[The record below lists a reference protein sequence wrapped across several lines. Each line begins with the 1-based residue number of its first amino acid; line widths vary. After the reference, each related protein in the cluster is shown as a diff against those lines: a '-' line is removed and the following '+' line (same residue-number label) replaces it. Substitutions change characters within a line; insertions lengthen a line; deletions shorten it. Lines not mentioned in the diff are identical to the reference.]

1 MNYPMTV
8 TLPALRKKGACLAGY
23 NKLVRALQGV
33 EFSSKDEER
42 ETYIRFAHKEPV
54 TLEAI
59 LANNGL
65 DDALWALRCVPE
77 VDRDAYLFA
86 VWCARQ
92 VQHLMTDPR
101 SLNALDVA
109 EAFANGNATEA
120 ERDAVGDA
128 ARVAAWDAVGAEARA
143 AAWVAVGV
151 TVRATARYT
160 VGAAARA
167 AAWVAVGVTAR
178 AAVGDAQKEMF
189 LCMCNGTAPWQVPK

>member
-8 TLPALRKKGACLAGY
+8 TLPALRKKGACFAGY
-23 NKLVRALQGV
+23 NKVVRTLQGV
-33 EFSSKDEER
+33 EFSSEDEER

-54 TLEAI
+54 MLEAI

-77 VDRDAYLFA
+77 VDRDARLFA

-128 ARVAAWDAVGAEARA
+128 ARAAAWDA
-143 AAWVAVGV
+143 
-151 TVRATARYT
+151 